1 MTDIDILVPAP
12 VSPEMEEA
20 LAARFRLHNLWQA
33 KDQASFLAD
42 CAPRIRGM
50 ARTFPSTVGKEIIDR
65 LPRIEIISSYGVGYD
80 SVDAGYAARKGIL
93 VTNTPDVLN
102 EEVADTALGLL
113 LMTVRRLGAAERY
126 LRAGNWSG
134 GDFPLTASL
143 RNHTVGIVGLGRI
156 GLAIARRLEASRIG
170 IAYHNRTP
178 RTDVPFRYFPDIRSL
193 AAAVD
198 TLLLVLPGGAA
209 TKNIVDASVLDALGP
224 EGFLIN
230 IGRGSA
236 VDENALIAALA
247 EKRIAGAGL
256 DVFMNEPNIDPHVL
270 ELDNVV
276 LLPHVGSASTE
287 TRRAMGALVVDNL
300 ISWFDHGRPLTP
312 VPETPWPRG

>member
-1 MTDIDILVPAP
+1 
-12 VSPEMEEA
+12 
-20 LAARFRLHNLWQA
+20 
-33 KDQASFLAD
+33 
-42 CAPRIRGM
+42 M
-50 ARTFPSTVGKEIIDR
+50 ARTFPSTIGREIIDL

-80 SVDAGYAARKGIL
+80 AVDAVYAAEKGIL

-113 LMTVRRLGAAERY
+113 LMTVRQLGAAERY
-126 LRAGNWSG
+126 LRAGKWQT

-143 RNHTVGIVGLGRI
+143 RNHTVGICGLGRI
-156 GLAIARRLEASRIG
+156 GLAIARRLEASRISV
-170 IAYHNRTP
+170 AYCNRTR
-178 RTDVPFRYFPDIRSL
+178 RTDVPFRYYPDVRSL
-193 AAAVD
+193 AAEVD

-209 TKNIVDASVLDALGP
+209 TRNIVDASVLEALGP
-224 EGFLIN
+224 KGFLVN

-236 VDENALIAALA
+236 VDEEALISALA

-256 DVFMNEPNIDPHVL
+256 DVFMNEPDIDPRFL

-276 LLPHVGSASTE
+276 LLPHVGSASSE

-312 VPETPWPRG
+312 VPETPWPRR